1 MLVSRSSP
9 SAPPEASGR
18 HKSLVPARSGPG
30 VQRGLL
36 LLSGGIDSPVAAH
49 LLHQQGAVVDAVHV
63 SLEPYTD
70 DSPERKSRALA
81 RALGI
86 PAFAV
91 VRGGDANAALAQ
103 ADQKRYFVLSKRF
116 MLRCA
121 ERLAPARGATFLA
134 TGENLGQVSSQT
146 LANLAAID
154 AAVAMPVFRPLLA
167 LDKVEIMA
175 VAGGIGTLETSKGP
189 ELCDVLGPRYPA
201 TRSSAKEAEAAE
213 TKVDYAALL
222 LGALEGVAFGPP

>member
-1 MLVSRSSP
+1 VR
-9 SAPPEASGR
+9 A
-18 HKSLVPARSGPG
+18 K
-30 VQRGLL
+30 GLL

-49 LLHQQGAVVDAVHV
+49 LLQRQGAELDAVHV

-70 DSPERKSRALA
+70 ASPEAKARALA

-86 PAFAV
+86 RAIAV
-91 VRGGDANAALAQ
+91 VPGGEANAALAQ
-103 ADQKRYFVLSKRF
+103 ADHKRYFVLSKRF

-121 ERLAPARGATFLA
+121 ERLAPARGASFLA

-154 AAVAMPVFRPLLA
+154 GAVTLPVFRPLLS
-167 LDKVEIMA
+167 LDKTEIIRIA
-175 VAGGIGTLETSKGP
+175 ERLGTLKTSEGP

-201 TRSSAKEAEAAE
+201 TRASAEEARRAE
-213 TKVDYAALL
+213 GKVDLEDLVAQAVE
-222 LGALEGVAFGPP
+222 GATFGPP

>member
-1 MLVSRSSP
+1 MR
-9 SAPPEASGR
+9 A
-18 HKSLVPARSGPG
+18 K
-30 VQRGLL
+30 GLL

-49 LLHQQGAVVDAVHV
+49 LLHRQGAELDAVHV

-70 DSPERKSRALA
+70 GSPEAKARALA
-81 RALGI
+81 RQVGIRAL
-86 PAFAV
+86 AV
-91 VRGGDANAALAQ
+91 VPGGDANAALAQ
-103 ADQKRYFVLSKRF
+103 ADHKRYFVLSKRF

-154 AAVAMPVFRPLLA
+154 GAVRLPVFRPLLG

-175 VAGGIGTLETSKGP
+175 VAGRIGTFETSKGP
-189 ELCDVLGPRYPA
+189 ELCDVLGPKHPA
-201 TRSSAKEAEAAE
+201 TRARPGEAEAAE
-213 TKVDYAALL
+213 ARLDYGALL
-222 LGALEGVAFGPP
+222 DQALQGVTFGPP